1 MRLYCV
7 RHGQSEANVLQVISN
22 RDQPHP
28 LTELGR
34 QQAAQLAQS
43 LRDLPIAK
51 IYASPILRARQ
62 TAEIVSAALHVPV
75 DYADGLREPD
85 CGVMEGR
92 SDEAAWAEHRRVIEA
107 WLDAHD
113 YDARIDGGESF
124 NAVRARFAPWLDRV
138 EAAHAPTADSILV
151 ITHGL
156 LIYTMLSITLINAD
170 TVFAAWPP
178 IPNTGVIIVERQPGG
193 WVCVDWC
200 GRTIPLN

>member
-43 LRDLPIAK
+43 LRDVPIAK

-62 TAEIVSAALHVPV
+62 TAEIVSAALRVPV

-92 SDEAAWAEHRRVIEA
+92 SDEAAWAEHRRVTEA

-124 NAVRARFAPWLDRV
+124 NDVRARFAPWLDRV
-138 EAAHAPTADSILV
+138 AAAHAPTADSILV

-156 LIYTMLSITLINAD
+156 LIYTMLSVTLVNAD
-170 TVFAAWPP
+170 AVFAEWRP
-178 IPNTGVIIVERQPGG
+178 IPNTGMIVIERMAADWVGVE
-193 WVCVDWC
+193 WC
-200 GRTIPLN
+200 GERL